1 MAEIHLICGF
11 IGFGK
16 TTLAK
21 QLEKEL
27 PAIRFTHD
35 ELMLKTYGRNPDDF
49 QTKYKIIDDTIRSQ
63 TIIEVQKGNN
73 VILDYGFWNKN
84 IRREYYEW
92 ASVICPKVYFHALI
106 CDVETARKRTITRTQ
121 NNPNEL
127 FISADIF
134 NSLLNQYKPISEKEG
149 YPTIYHYSNAK

>member
-21 QLEKEL
+21 QLEKDL

-35 ELMLKTYGRNPDDF
+35 ELMLKTYGRNPNNF
-49 QTKYKIIDDTIRSQ
+49 QAKYKTIDNIIRSQ
-63 TIIEVQKGNN
+63 TIVEVQKGNN

-92 ASVICPKVYFHALI
+92 AIAICSKVYFHALI

-121 NNPNEL
+121 NNSNEL

-134 NSLLNQYKPISEKEG
+134 NTLLNQYEPISETEG
-149 YPTIYHYSNAK
+149 YPIIYHYSNAK